1 MILHS
6 EMQNLI
12 TAKFFFFA
20 STVFHGR
27 RIPELVLEKNHGF
40 LPMMWFTSVY
50 FYMTRRVN
58 CIDCLFSLLFIY
70 LQRHSLEN
78 KFSPLY
84 DCRWWWWCMLSR
96 VGLFV
101 TPLTL
106 AHQAPLS
113 IDFPRQESWSE
124 WLYPPP
130 EDLSNPGIEPVSH
143 ESPALQAD
151 SLPLGHL
158 GSPYDCRNNN

>member
-1 MILHS
+1 
-6 EMQNLI
+6 MQNLI

-27 RIPELVLEKNHGF
+27 RIPELVLEKNCGF

-58 CIDCLFSLLFIY
+58 CIDCLFFLLFIY

-84 DCRWWWWCMLSR
+84 DCRWWWWCMLSH
-96 VGLFV
+96 VGVFG

-124 WLYPPP
+124 LLYPSP